1 MIIMEVVNMADTKMK
16 QGKTLKTKW
25 FCPAS
30 LHNIFL
36 YIRSAGIL
44 I

>member
-1 MIIMEVVNMADTKMK
+1 MK
-16 QGKTLKTKW
+16 QGSPLKTKW

-36 YIRSAGIL
+36 YIRCAGL
-44 I
+44 LTTSKKKSPAV